1 MRKYRK
7 YTVMFAAV
15 LSVSVRLDFTL
26 VSLQSQGEIIDGIG
40 VLLIKNHSALAQSI
54 QGRNLLKKNVSDVD
68 WHNTHKE
75 KHDACHTWESEY
87 SNMPFFKKQGKAKW
101 PDIAYQL
108 FLLVRS
114 TFFPVSAFEWI
125 GSRTV
130 TEDVSRTYGS
140 ERNWMLELSNN
151 IWSAIWSPSKNPML
165 IKYQLDSS
173 EMPTLELTMQQLGDW
188 VNGTAQLIFKA
199 PLKMIFCC
207 SFATTRMP
215 PVAIFCL
222 AALNS
227 DLQPPSS

>member
-1 MRKYRK
+1 MPYMRSR
-7 YTVMFAAV
+7 
-15 LSVSVRLDFTL
+15 
-26 VSLQSQGEIIDGIG
+26 
-40 VLLIKNHSALAQSI
+40 I
-54 QGRNLLKKNVSDVD
+54 QD
-68 WHNTHKE
+68 HAIFE
-75 KHDACHTWESEY
+75 KAGKSRMACHTIFAE
-87 SNMPFFKKQGKAKW
+87 
-101 PDIAYQL
+101 L
-108 FLLVRS
+108 FTRKISS

-130 TEDVSRTYGS
+130 IEDVSRTYGS

-151 IWSAIWSPSKNPML
+151 IWSAIWSPSKNPTL

-188 VNGTAQLIFKA
+188 VNGTAQLIFRA

-207 SFATTRMP
+207 SFATTRMA